1 MRVAKL
7 GNELALPL
15 PSEVVKHLSLK
26 EGDEVDLR
34 VTGPSAVEI
43 ERRMTPEEALEHI
56 KNLKIEL
63 PADWKFDR
71 EEANSRY

>member
-7 GNELALPL
+7 GNELAVPL
-15 PSEVVKHLSLK
+15 SSEVVEHLSLK

-34 VTGPSAVEI
+34 VTSPSAVEI
-43 ERRMTPEEALEHI
+43 ERRMTPEEALEKI
-56 KNLKIEL
+56 KSLQIKL